1 MLIELIDVGF
11 TYMPGTLLERVAL
24 KGVNLGIG
32 EGELIGIIGPTGSGK
47 STLIQHLNGLLA
59 PTEGRVLFNGKEVGN
74 EIHPHLVRKEVG
86 MVFQFP
92 ENQLFEETV
101 SEDVSFGPKNLGLTE
116 EEVLSRAE
124 DALARVGLDFGTFAK
139 RSPFSLS
146 GGEKRLV
153 AIAGA
158 LALKPRL
165 LVLDE
170 PTSGLDARGRAR
182 VMGCIKELNENGV
195 TVVLID
201 HDMDEIAEYA
211 RRILV
216 LSEGRI
222 ILDDRPSN
230 VFAQPDLLRDI
241 GIGIPKTTELLTK
254 LRERGLDLPTN
265 VVGLKGTVDAVL
277 AAVKEGQCL

>member
-1 MLIELIDVGF
+1 MLIEMIDVGF
-11 TYMPGTLLERVAL
+11 TYMPGTSFERVAL
-24 KGVNLGIG
+24 KGINVSIG
-32 EGELIGIIGPTGSGK
+32 EGELVGIIGPTGSGK
-47 STLIQHLNGLLA
+47 STLIQHLNGLLT
-59 PTEGRVLFNGKEVGN
+59 PTAGRVLFNGKEIGG

-101 SEDVSFGPKNLGLTE
+101 AEDVSFGPKNLGLSE
-116 EEVLSRAE
+116 EEVLSRTEEAIVQ
-124 DALARVGLDFGTFAK
+124 VGLDYDTFAK

-170 PTSGLDARGRAR
+170 PTSGLDAHGRAR
-182 VMGCIKELNENGV
+182 VMGYMKELNKNGV
-195 TVVLID
+195 TIVLID

-211 RRILV
+211 SRVVV
-216 LSEGRI
+216 LNEGRV
-222 ILDDRPSN
+222 ILDDRPSR
-230 VFAQPDLLRDI
+230 VFSQAGLLRDV
-241 GIGIPKTTELLTK
+241 GIGIPKSTELLLK
-254 LRERGLDLPTN
+254 LRELGLDLPTGI
-265 VVGLKGTVDAVL
+265 VDLKETVGAVIS
-277 AAVKEGQCL
+277 AVKEGRCL